1 VSVTHELDHSPR
13 YVYTADGG
21 SKFFSCRLRRFLTL
35 DALGR
40 TDQNYYAEFFRRQIE
55 FLSCLI
61 SSGGGDCTYDFRT
74 ISYPDPE
81 LHTRGRIESA
91 VVCRRVDTDEVEA
104 EGLAQSLLR
113 FLGASFEEY
122 DFELLPATEVP
133 AILEPFVPKYQ
144 ASIGRRCGWLSL
156 ETIADNQRDLR
167 PLGFST
173 GEGSPP
179 RQAKLSRAFHLFPF
193 VPALTSFTSLFKLL
207 LLHQSPMMLT
217 CRLHPVSLL
226 SEEEEFLEQQV
237 FLCERYAQVGL
248 GQTSGDISILSPT
261 LQQYARMQQQY
272 ILRLLHGLKNGAA
285 QLAVGVSSPDPIAP
299 TVVDLFGHLISQPSG
314 AVPIGRVDGT
324 DSYLAGGYQ
333 VYLHAADDVVH
344 SATSLDT
351 AVESVPD
358 LPRSLARLP
367 FLFSAAEA
375 VAAFRFPPPAADALP
390 GVESRRWRY
399 LHPPPNLPLR
409 GLRVGRSIVGG
420 AVQDVLVAP
429 QDRLRH
435 IYIVGQTGT
444 GKTTML
450 KSMIKSDIDKGNGV
464 CVIDPHG
471 DLFRWVLQR
480 VPDKRL
486 EDILILDPA
495 DMDYP
500 VGLNMLDCEEEAQRH
515 LIVQD
520 LVGIIYRIMQ
530 DEYGDAAGGMMGPVF
545 FQHVRMNL
553 LLVMSDPDRPSTLLD
568 FYKIFVEANY
578 WKRWVPLKTQDPQL
592 ASWVEQV
599 LPRVDYFR
607 TSDGVPFGGYI
618 VSKFE
623 EFVFDPMLRNI
634 FGQRRSTVNL
644 QQIMDSGKI
653 LLVNLAKGE
662 LSDVASRFLGM
673 VLLSKLQAAAM
684 GRVKIPIEER
694 RPYFVYVDE
703 FQSIATQS
711 FITMLS
717 EGRKFGLGLVLA
729 NQFISQLKD
738 RRITE
743 AIFGNVGSLICFRV
757 GQADAETMEKFV
769 APGFSRSDLT
779 NLPNW
784 YSIISTLVSGQ
795 TVPPFSIETEMG
807 DFAHDPDRERK
818 VRAASRKQYSRSRA
832 EVEQELGYRRE

>member
-1 VSVTHELDHSPR
+1 
-13 YVYTADGG
+13 
-21 SKFFSCRLRRFLTL
+21 
-35 DALGR
+35 
-40 TDQNYYAEFFRRQIE
+40 
-55 FLSCLI
+55 
-61 SSGGGDCTYDFRT
+61 
-74 ISYPDPE
+74 
-81 LHTRGRIESA
+81 
-91 VVCRRVDTDEVEA
+91 
-104 EGLAQSLLR
+104 
-113 FLGASFEEY
+113 
-122 DFELLPATEVP
+122 
-133 AILEPFVPKYQ
+133 
-144 ASIGRRCGWLSL
+144 
-156 ETIADNQRDLR
+156 
-167 PLGFST
+167 
-173 GEGSPP
+173 
-179 RQAKLSRAFHLFPF
+179 
-193 VPALTSFTSLFKLL
+193 
-207 LLHQSPMMLT
+207 
-217 CRLHPVSLL
+217 
-226 SEEEEFLEQQV
+226 
-237 FLCERYAQVGL
+237 
-248 GQTSGDISILSPT
+248 
-261 LQQYARMQQQY
+261 
-272 ILRLLHGLKNGAA
+272 
-285 QLAVGVSSPDPIAP
+285 
-299 TVVDLFGHLISQPSG
+299 
-314 AVPIGRVDGT
+314 
-324 DSYLAGGYQ
+324 
-333 VYLHAADDVVH
+333 
-344 SATSLDT
+344 
-351 AVESVPD
+351 
-358 LPRSLARLP
+358 
-367 FLFSAAEA
+367 
-375 VAAFRFPPPAADALP
+375 
-390 GVESRRWRY
+390 
-399 LHPPPNLPLR
+399 
-409 GLRVGRSIVGG
+409 
-420 AVQDVLVAP
+420 
-429 QDRLRH
+429 
-435 IYIVGQTGT
+435 
-444 GKTTML
+444 ML